1 MCYHHTENDRTGLV
15 CLSPKEE
22 RKHGENRMK
31 ELRQRI
37 LEEAQIGEGDII
49 HVDMFLNHCMDMDL
63 IERVG
68 NELARCFKGAGV
80 TKVLTVES
88 SGIAIACFVG
98 RALKVPVIY
107 AKKFQTGYIDP
118 DVYAVETH
126 SFSMEKSYTVRVS
139 KKYLDED
146 DVVLIVDDILAN
158 GQSTLALLELVSKA
172 GGEVAGVAAA
182 IEKAMRDG
190 GKVLRRMG
198 VRVEAVETVERI
210 ENGAIVLA

>member
-1 MCYHHTENDRTGLV
+1 
-15 CLSPKEE
+15 
-22 RKHGENRMK
+22 MK

-37 LEEAQIGEGDII
+37 LDEAQVGEGDII
-49 HVDMFLNHCMDMDL
+49 HVDMFLNHCMDVEL
-63 IERVG
+63 LEHVG
-68 NELARCFKGAGV
+68 RELARRFKGEKI

-98 RALKVPVIY
+98 LALRVPVIY

-118 DVYAVETH
+118 QVYSAETH
-126 SFSMEKSYTVRVS
+126 SFSMDKSYTIRVS

-146 DVVLIVDDILAN
+146 DSVLIIDDILAN
-158 GQSTLALLELVSKA
+158 GQSVLALLELVSKA
-172 GGEVAGVAAA
+172 GSEVAGVGVA

-198 VRVEAVETVERI
+198 VRVEALETVERV
-210 ENGAIVLA
+210 ENGRIILAD

>member
-1 MCYHHTENDRTGLV
+1 
-15 CLSPKEE
+15 
-22 RKHGENRMK
+22 MK

-37 LEEAQIGEGDII
+37 LDDAQVGEGDII
-49 HVDMFLNHCMDMDL
+49 HVDMFLNHCMDVEL
-63 IERVG
+63 IERIG
-68 NELARCFKGAGV
+68 NELARRFKGDRI

-118 DVYAVETH
+118 NVYSAETH
-126 SFSMEKSYTVRVS
+126 SFSLDKSYTIRVS

-146 DVVLIVDDILAN
+146 DTVLIVDDILSN

-172 GGEVAGVAAA
+172 GGEVAGVAVA
-182 IEKAMRDG
+182 IEKAMREG

-198 VRVEAVETVERI
+198 VRVEAVETVERVEDERI
-210 ENGAIVLA
+210 LLS